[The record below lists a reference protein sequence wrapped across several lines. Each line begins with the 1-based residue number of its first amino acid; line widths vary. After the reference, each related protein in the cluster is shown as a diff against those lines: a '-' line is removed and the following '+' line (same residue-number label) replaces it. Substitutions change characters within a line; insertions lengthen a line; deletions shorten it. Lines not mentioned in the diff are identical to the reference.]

1 MAKIRI
7 KDAAVLAQHSYKAH
21 QIQSPRIIDSL
32 DKSGVQAHLT
42 ENGILLLPGSN
53 SVLDYF
59 HFNLRVFNV
68 GNKKYRLASTATEHG
83 ASGTIWHQGFLIY
96 SRKVFD
102 WLGHRR
108 PKLIIGHSLGAA
120 ATQILSKTYNV
131 HGIGFASPRPKKG
144 SGAVQHDGK
153 CLSICRVDDTVC
165 ALPPNFNHLGKAKF
179 LEPRA
184 NNWGMDHSM
193 KNYRKI
199 LEDNKG
205 PDKIPRHWPF
215 S

>member
-1 MAKIRI
+1 MTRIRI
-7 KDAAVLAQHSYKAH
+7 RDAAILAQHCYKA
-21 QIQSPRIIDSL
+21 QSITSPRIVDSL

-53 SVLDYF
+53 SVLDYL

-68 GNKKYRLASTATEHG
+68 GHKKYRLADTATERG
-83 ASGTIWHQGFLIY
+83 ASGTRWHQGFLVF
-96 SRKVFD
+96 SRIVFD
-102 WLGHRR
+102 WVGDRR
-108 PKLIIGHSLGAA
+108 PRLIIGHSLGAA
-120 ATQILSKTYNV
+120 ATQILSKSYNV

-144 SGAVQHDGK
+144 GGRVQNDSK

-165 ALPPNFNHLGKAKF
+165 ALAPNFSHLGQAKF
-179 LEPRA
+179 LEPPE
-184 NNWGMDHSM
+184 NNWGLDHSM

-199 LEDNKG
+199 LDENKG
-205 PDKIPRHWPF
+205 PDRVPESWPF